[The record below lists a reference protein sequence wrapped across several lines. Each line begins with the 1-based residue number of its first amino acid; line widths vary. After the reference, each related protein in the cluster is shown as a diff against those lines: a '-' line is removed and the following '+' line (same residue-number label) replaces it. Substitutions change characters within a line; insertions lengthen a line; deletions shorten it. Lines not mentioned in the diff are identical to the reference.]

1 MSVVS
6 RLVAAALLAPRAY
19 DARGV
24 PLERSWDGLRVSEV
38 TAVEVGLLGPTRLVV
53 GDAAVAISTPRLRE
67 LLARLAL
74 DVGRVLSVDRLV
86 DDLWSGE
93 PPKGAVGSLRSYVS
107 NLRRVLDRAG
117 LDGATVLA
125 TSGRGYLLALPPE
138 AVDVHRLD
146 ATVAAA
152 RRATDHGDVEMALR
166 AYADAG
172 ALWRGDP
179 LADVHDRSFAQ
190 PEVTRLE
197 GLRRALREERLQVM
211 VDAGRHAESVPELE
225 ALVREDP
232 TWERPHVLLMLALY
246 RSGRAA
252 DALHVHRSH
261 RATLADE
268 LGLDPG
274 REIEELAERIL
285 RQDATLQRSGPAPV
299 SSPVSSLVG
308 RGPELALVHGAV
320 REARQGRG
328 GLLLVAGEPG
338 VGKTALAE
346 QLVISATDAGLPV
359 HVGTCPEV
367 GGAPPLWPWREVVA
381 SVLEHGD
388 VDDLTAGDA
397 RPVLDLD
404 AASTASSTNAPANVE
419 QARFVLFRGV
429 LTLLERVAPA
439 VVVLEDVHW
448 ADADSLEV
456 LALVGSVA
464 RSRGL
469 LVAVTHRDV
478 APDQTPELRTA
489 LAGLVRLPGAR
500 VVELRGLDLGA
511 VTALLATRSDGLDAT
526 AAADLH
532 ARTGGNPFFLHQLVS
547 LIGSVGDHGPDT
559 VPAGVRHV
567 IERRVALLGDDVR
580 RSLEAAAVVGREA
593 PLPVVAG
600 VLSMPVTVVASHVDR
615 AVAHG
620 LLDEPDDGPP
630 AFRFV
635 HSLVRETL
643 VELLGTADRMG
654 LHAAAAR
661 VLTTM
666 GAAPPEVIAEHH
678 WAAAAVTD
686 PVAAAAAMRRA
697 AGASRRVLALDRA
710 EEILRRALQLLAL
723 HADLDPRVELGVRLE
738 LVHLLTSRRGW
749 SAEEVAAIAGRVRE
763 IVDEAGIGPD
773 LIPLWWALWNHH
785 VTRGDLATADG
796 LAAQLQRDAESHDSP
811 ACRVAGHV
819 ASAVMHLHLRGDA
832 SGALD
837 ELAAARTAEG
847 ASPPERLAAAP
858 EHLAVVLRTT
868 EAMAHRMAG
877 DDDGARRVAQEA
889 VDTARGLQ
897 RPFAVATAH
906 LRAALVAAM
915 GDDPEGTRPHA
926 EAALALCAQE
936 RFEDLGDVAL
946 PLHAWASSRSG
957 EGNQMGRATDA
968 VRRLRDR
975 GQVHLVAQLLA
986 LVAEIASREG
996 RSDEATELMEEAR
1009 ALAARTGDRL
1019 DHWRI
1024 DDLSGAT

>member
-1 MSVVS
+1 M
-6 RLVAAALLAPRAY
+6 
-19 DARGV
+19 

-38 TAVEVGLLGPTRLVV
+38 RAAVQVDLLGPTRLVV
-53 GDAAVAISTPRLRE
+53 GDASVAISTPRLRE

-74 DVGRVLSVDRLV
+74 DVGRVVSVDRMV

-146 ATVAAA
+146 ATVAVARGAA
-152 RRATDHGDVEMALR
+152 DRGDVEVALR

-179 LADVHDRSFAQ
+179 LADVHDRGFAQ

-211 VDAGRHAESVPELE
+211 VDAGRHDEAVPELE

-232 TWERPHVLLMLALY
+232 TWERPHALLMLALY
-246 RSGRAA
+246 RAGRAA

-274 REIEELAERIL
+274 REIEDLAARIL
-285 RQDATLQRSGPAPV
+285 RQDVTLQRTNPATAPMA
-299 SSPVSSLVG
+299 STASPLVG
-308 RGPELALVHGAV
+308 RGPELALLQRAV
-320 REARQGRG
+320 REVRQGRG

-346 QLVISATDAGLPV
+346 ELVISATDAELSV

-367 GGAPPLWPWREVVA
+367 GGAPPLWPWREVVG

-388 VDDLTAGDA
+388 VDELTAGAA

-404 AASTASSTNAPANVE
+404 ATSTPSSANTSADVD

-429 LTLLERVAPA
+429 LALLERVAPA

-478 APDQTPELRTA
+478 APDQTSELRNA

-500 VVELRGLDLGA
+500 VIELRGLDLEA
-511 VTALLATRSDGLDAT
+511 VTTLLVTTSHGMDPT

-532 ARTGGNPFFLHQLVS
+532 ARTAGNPFFLHQLVS
-547 LIGSVGDHGPDT
+547 LIGSVGDHGPDA

-600 VLSMPVTVVASHVDR
+600 VLGMPVTVVASHVDR

-620 LLDEPDDGPP
+620 LLDEPEHGPP
-630 AFRFV
+630 VFRFV

-661 VLTTM
+661 VLTALD
-666 GAAPPEVIAEHH
+666 AAPDEVIAEHH
-678 WAAAAVTD
+678 WASAAVTD

-697 AGASRRVLALDRA
+697 AMSSRRVLALDRS
-710 EEILRRALQLLAL
+710 EEALRRALQLLAL
-723 HADLDPRVELGVRLE
+723 HADVDPRVELGVRLE
-738 LVHLLTSRRGW
+738 LVHMLTSRRGW

-832 SGALD
+832 SRALD
-837 ELAAARTAEG
+837 ELAAARTAEV

-868 EAMAHRMAG
+868 EAMVHRMAG
-877 DDDGARRVAQEA
+877 DDDGARRAAQEA

-946 PLHAWASSRSG
+946 PIHAWSSSRLG
-957 EGNQMGRATDA
+957 EGDQTDRATDA
-968 VRRLRDR
+968 VQRLRDR

-986 LVAEIASREG
+986 LVAEVASREG
-996 RSDEATELMEEAR
+996 RSHEATDLLEEAR
-1009 ALAARTGDRL
+1009 ALARSTGDKL
-1019 DHWRI
+1019 DRWRI